1 MNLDAVNFDERGLVP
16 VVIQDADSGEVLT
29 LAWAN
34 REALER
40 TLATGYTHLYSRSR
54 RALWKKGETS
64 GHVQELVEMRLDC
77 DGDAVLYRVRPHGPA
92 CHTGARS
99 CFFNPLGPEAAPPL
113 GWVLEQVWRTVQDRI
128 ERKPEGSYVAKMHAA
143 GLDRILKK
151 IGEEAGEVIIA
162 AKNPDASELAWEA
175 SDLLFHLLLTL
186 AERGLSPADLAR
198 VLNER
203 HQPAEDA

>member
-1 MNLDAVNFDERGLVP
+1 MNLDAVKFDERGLVP

-40 TLATGYTHLYSRSR
+40 TLETGQTHLYSRSR
-54 RALWKKGETS
+54 QRLWKKGETS
-64 GHVQELVEMRLDC
+64 GHVQDLVEMRLDC

-92 CHTGARS
+92 CHTGKRS
-99 CFFNPLGPEAAPPL
+99 CFHNPVTPEAVPPL
-113 GWVLEQVWRTVQDRI
+113 GWVLDQVWRTVQDRL
-128 ERKPEGSYVAKMHAA
+128 RKMPEGSYVAKMHTA

-162 AKNPDASELAWEA
+162 AKNPDNGELAWEA

-186 AERGLSPADLAR
+186 AERGLEPSDLAR
-198 VLNER
+198 VLAER
-203 HQPAEDA
+203 HRPAEDA

>member
-1 MNLDAVNFDERGLVP
+1 MNLDAVKFDERGLVP

-40 TLATGYTHLYSRSR
+40 TLQTGQTHLYSRSR
-54 RALWKKGETS
+54 QALWKKGETS
-64 GHVQELVEMRLDC
+64 GHVQDLVEMRLDC

-99 CFFNPLGPEAAPPL
+99 CFHNPVTSEAAPPL
-113 GWVLEQVWRTVQDRI
+113 GWVLEQVWRTIQDRL
-128 ERKPEGSYVAKMHAA
+128 ETMPEGSYVARMHAD

-162 AKNPDASELAWEA
+162 AKNPDTAELAWEA

-186 AERGLSPADLAR
+186 AERGLGPADLAR
-198 VLNER
+198 VLSER
-203 HQPAEDA
+203 HQPGSEG

>member
-1 MNLDAVNFDERGLVP
+1 MNLDAVKFDERGLVP
-16 VVIQDADSGEVLT
+16 VVIQDAGSGEVLT

-40 TLATGYTHLYSRSR
+40 TLQTGQTHLYSRSR
-54 RALWKKGETS
+54 QALWKKGETS
-64 GHVQELVEMRLDC
+64 GHVQDLVEMRLDC

-99 CFFNPLGPEAAPPL
+99 CFHNPVTPEATPPL
-113 GWVLEQVWRTVQDRI
+113 GWVLEQVWRTIQNRL
-128 ERKPEGSYVAKMHAA
+128 ETMPEGSYVARMHAA

-162 AKNPDASELAWEA
+162 AKNPDDGELAWEA

-186 AERGLSPADLAR
+186 AERGLTPEDLAR

-203 HQPAEDA
+203 HQPAKKP

>member
-1 MNLDAVNFDERGLVP
+1 MNLDEVSFDERGLVP
-16 VVIQDADSGEVLT
+16 VIIQDADSGEVLT

-40 TLATGYTHLYSRSR
+40 TLETGRTHLYSRSR
-54 RALWKKGETS
+54 KKLWMKGETS

-99 CFFNPLGPEAAPPL
+99 CFFKTLTPEAAPPL
-113 GWVLEQVWRTVQDRI
+113 GWVLEQVWRTIQERI
-128 ERKPEGSYVAKMHAA
+128 ETLPEGSYVAKMHTA

-162 AKNPDASELAWEA
+162 AKNPDQSELVWEA

-186 AERGLSPADLAR
+186 AERGLKPGDLAR
-198 VLNER
+198 MLAER
-203 HQPAEDA
+203 HQPAGDA

>member
-34 REALER
+34 REALAR
-40 TLATGYTHLYSRSR
+40 TLQTGQTHLYSRSR
-54 RALWKKGETS
+54 QAPWKKGETS
-64 GHVQELVEMRLDC
+64 GHVQDLVEMRLDC

-99 CFFNPLGPEAAPPL
+99 CFHNPVTPETTPPL
-113 GWVLEQVWRTVQDRI
+113 GWVLEQVWRTIQ
-128 ERKPEGSYVAKMHAA
+128 ERLETMPEGSYVARMHDA

-162 AKNPDASELAWEA
+162 AKNPDEAELAWEA
-175 SDLLFHLLLTL
+175 GDLLFHLLLTL
-186 AERGLSPADLAR
+186 AERGLGPDDLAR

-203 HQPAEDA
+203 HQPAKDA